1 MRSLPCTPLETGYAS
16 ELVNPPMATILA
28 HTGEI
33 GKRTLG
39 VLLLFLEM
47 HGAGGVWSEP
57 GIDLPG

>member
-1 MRSLPCTPLETGYAS
+1 
-16 ELVNPPMATILA
+16 MATILA